1 MPNRMRRSLKNFF
14 KIVLFSVATLML
26 GACGGGST
34 SSGGAVA
41 PVAPPLP
48 FFTEGFYDGTT
59 TLTGSGENIVPSN
72 DETGGISLE
81 VRGGVAGQQQVR
93 IAFAE
98 FSGTSA
104 IGPDGEFSI
113 PSGLFS
119 ISIRGVRNNAIV
131 GRCRGELL
139 FDGVFND
146 STVSGNITTTTD
158 FSCDAPDLGPLTLTG
173 AFEASLSVSKRLSNT
188 SPVILWA
195 TNY

>member
-1 MPNRMRRSLKNFF
+1 MLNLVTASLNNFF
-14 KIVLFSVATLML
+14 KLAFFSCIVLSV

-34 SSGGAVA
+34 SSGGPVA
-41 PVAPPLP
+41 PVAPPLT
-48 FFTEGFYDGTT
+48 FFPVGFYDGTT
-59 TLTGSGENIVPSN
+59 TLTSSGENIVSS
-72 DETGGISLE
+72 DDVGGSISIE

-113 PSGLFS
+113 PSGLFT
-119 ISIRGVRNNAIV
+119 ISIRGVRSNSIV

-146 STVSGNITTTTD
+146 SMVSGNITTTTD
-158 FSCDAPDLGPLTLTG
+158 FTCDTPDLGPLTLTG
-173 AFEASLSVSKRLSNT
+173 TFEAAQGAAKRVST
-188 SPVILWA
+188 SGEVVLWA